1 MPLDLENSYSSI
13 KEKIAALKSTK
24 ETVEN
29 YNKSIDQTAKSF
41 EPASKDVTSSLQ
53 DFKKN
58 NKRYQKNVKTQFDEL
73 FDIQKTLSDNAQN
86 FSPTNLFNKGKN
98 VSQLR
103 KIMIEAANRSIAEIK
118 NIITEEFITT
128 IGCSQEQTYE
138 PTVLFIPIKSID
150 LFELLKQDP
159 NSTTGQI
166 LYEKDSINVQNNP
179 FSMNRELFNRIQKDK
194 QSYITEYGQPY
205 LGASQQSLF
214 DIEYDS
220 TFGEQF
226 KVTLQQRANAKNL
239 VTEFLT
245 DYFDTI
251 QIFEPKDIY
260 ANLINTLTGAIDID
274 LQLGRGQIE
283 DKSRFLIILQRILG
297 LCFDDAREIDVSG
310 VAKVAPLDGVDDSF
324 FELTE
329 LDLLNLDQR
338 VSNILR
344 GVVTYEDCNVV
355 NLPVQTEGIN
365 QYLLKFNE
373 DTTNA
378 DDQGNDLTK
387 TLQNL
392 PGWPKIEELSIFIDT
407 EIIKNLAK
415 SLVMSIL
422 TPKVLLPLMI
432 LLKSLGQLF
441 VDTIQDVKSFL
452 NRFKKL
458 IINIM
463 SRVGSI
469 FIKIV
474 YEIIIRDLRQLLQT
488 IGKQLLKNRTKKTR
502 EIIQSLLDIGFLI
515 ARGIQDYRKCKSVID
530 EIIAIITLALKGTPF
545 TIPNPILQL
554 AAFRSGFDD
563 TRAATNVIE
572 QLQKIGVP
580 TGALPDGSPNLYL
593 QSILSQITGVE
604 SERNQNGVSKTA
616 LGPIPVPPFGTLPSI
631 TLTGI
636 VG

>member
-13 KEKIAALKSTK
+13 KERVAALKSTK
-24 ETVEN
+24 ETVDN
-29 YNKSIDQTAKSF
+29 YNKSADQKAKSF
-41 EPASKDVTSSLQ
+41 EQSSKDVTSSIQ

-58 NKRYQKNVKTQFDEL
+58 KKRYQKNVKTQFDEL
-73 FDIQKTLSDNAQN
+73 FDIQKTLTENAQS
-86 FSPTNLFNKGKN
+86 FSPTNFLNKGKN
-98 VSQLR
+98 TSQLR
-103 KIMIEAANRSIAEIK
+103 RTMIEAANRSIAEIK
-118 NIITEEFITT
+118 NILLEEFIST

-138 PTVLFIPIKSID
+138 PTVLYIPIKSID
-150 LFELLKQDP
+150 LFDLLKQNP
-159 NSTTGQI
+159 TGTTGQV
-166 LYEKDSINVQNNP
+166 LYEKNPINVQNNP
-179 FSMNRELFNRIQKDK
+179 FSMNRELYNRLQKDK
-194 QSYITEYGQPY
+194 QSYITEYSQPY
-205 LGASQQSLF
+205 LGASQTPLF

-220 TFGEQF
+220 NVGEQF

-251 QIFEPKDIY
+251 QIYESKDIF

-329 LDLLNLDQR
+329 LDLINLDQR

-344 GVVTYEDCNVV
+344 GVVTYEDCNIV
-355 NLPVQTEGIN
+355 NLPVQTDGIN
-365 QYLLKFNE
+365 DYLLKFNE
-373 DTTNA
+373 DGANE
-378 DDQGNDLTK
+378 DDLGDDLTK
-387 TLQNL
+387 TLLNL

-441 VDTIQDVKSFL
+441 VDTIQDLKSFL

-474 YEIIIRDLRQLLQT
+474 YEIIIRDLRQLLQS
-488 IGKQLLKNRTKKTR
+488 IGKQLLKNKTKKTR
-502 EIIQSLLDIGFLI
+502 QVIQSLLDLAYLI

-545 TIPNPILQL
+545 VVPNPLLQL
-554 AAFRSGFDD
+554 ARFRSGFDD
-563 TRAATNVIE
+563 TRASINVIQE
-572 QLQKIGVP
+572 LQKIGVP
-580 TGALPDGSPNLYL
+580 TGALPDGSPNVYL
-593 QSILSQITGVE
+593 QSILAQITGVE
-604 SERNQNGVSKTA
+604 SERTQNGVSQAA
-616 LGPIPVPPFGTLPSI
+616 LGPIPVPPFGVLPSI
-631 TLTGI
+631 TLTG
-636 VG
+636 VVL

>member
-24 ETVEN
+24 EAIEN
-29 YNKSIDQTAKSF
+29 YNESVDQTAKSF

-58 NKRYQKNVKTQFDEL
+58 KKKYQKYIKTQFDEL
-73 FDIQKTLSDNAQN
+73 FDIQKTLSDNVQS
-86 FSPTNLFNKGKN
+86 FSPSNLFNKGKN

-103 KIMIEAANRSIAEIK
+103 KILIEAANRSIEEIK
-118 NIITEEFITT
+118 NIIIEEFITT

-159 NSTTGQI
+159 TGTTGQI
-166 LYEKDSINVQNNP
+166 LYEKNDINVQNNP
-179 FSMNRELFNRIQKDK
+179 FSMNRELFNRIVKDK
-194 QSYITEYGQPY
+194 QSYISEYGQPY
-205 LGASQQSLF
+205 LGVSQQSLF

-220 TFGEQF
+220 SFGEQF
-226 KVTLQQRANAKNL
+226 KVTLQQRVSAKNL

-245 DYFDTI
+245 DYFETI
-251 QIFEPKDIY
+251 QIFESKDIY

-274 LQLGRGQIE
+274 LQFGRGQIE
-283 DKSRFLIILQRILG
+283 EKSKLLIILQRILG

-329 LDLLNLDQR
+329 LDLINLDQR

-344 GVVTYEDCNVV
+344 GVVTYEDCDIV
-355 NLPVQTEGIN
+355 NLPIQTDGIN
-365 QYLLKFNE
+365 QYLLKFNQ
-373 DTTNA
+373 
-378 DDQGNDLTK
+378 DDVNDDDLGNDLTK

-415 SLVMSIL
+415 SVLMSIL
-422 TPKVLLPLMI
+422 TPKILLPLMI
-432 LLKSLGQLF
+432 LLKSLGQFF
-441 VDTIQDVKSFL
+441 VDTIENASSFL
-452 NRFKKL
+452 KRFKKL
-458 IINIM
+458 ITNLM
-463 SRVGSI
+463 SRIGSI

-474 YEIIIRDLRQLLQT
+474 YEIIIRDLRQLLQS
-488 IGKQLLKNRTKKTR
+488 IGKQLFKNKTKKIR
-502 EIIQSLLDIGFLI
+502 ETIQSLLDLGFLI

-530 EIIAIITLALKGTPF
+530 EIIAIIALALKGTPY

-554 AAFRSGFDD
+554 AAFRSGFDN
-563 TRAATNVIE
+563 TRAATSVIE

-580 TGALPDGSPNLYL
+580 TGALPDGSPNLFL
-593 QSILSQITGVE
+593 QSIIGQITGVE

-616 LGPIPVPPFGTLPSI
+616 LGPIPLPPFGTLPSI

-636 VG
+636 LG

>member
-1 MPLDLENSYSSI
+1 MPLDLEHSYSSI
-13 KEKIAALKSTK
+13 KGKIASLKTTK
-24 ETVEN
+24 EAVED
-29 YNKSIDQTAKSF
+29 YNKSTDQTAKSF
-41 EPASKDVTSSLQ
+41 EKASQEVTSSIQ

-58 NKRYQKNVKTQFDEL
+58 KKRYQKNVKTQFDEL
-73 FDIQKTLSDNAQN
+73 FEIQKTLVDNAKN
-86 FSPTNLFNKGKN
+86 FDASNVFKKGKN

-103 KIMIEAANRSIAEIK
+103 KLLIEAANRSIEEIK
-118 NIITEEFITT
+118 NIIIEEFITT

-138 PTVLFIPIKSID
+138 PTVLYIPIKSID
-150 LFELLKQDP
+150 IFELLKQNP
-159 NSTTGQI
+159 TSITGQI
-166 LYEKDSINVQNNP
+166 LYEKNNIDVQSNP
-179 FSMNRELFNRIQKDK
+179 FSMNRELYNRLQKDK

-220 TFGEQF
+220 AFGEQF

-251 QIFEPKDIY
+251 QIFEAKDIY

-283 DKSRFLIILQRILG
+283 QKSKLLIILQRILG

-310 VAKVAPLDGVDDSF
+310 VAKIAPLDGVDDSF

-329 LDLLNLDQR
+329 LDLINLDQR

-365 QYLLKFNE
+365 EYLLKFNK
-373 DTTNA
+373 DGANN
-378 DDQGNDLTK
+378 DDLGNDLTK

-415 SLVMSIL
+415 SIVMSIL

-441 VDTIQDVKSFL
+441 VDTIEDITSFL
-452 NRFKKL
+452 NKFKKL
-458 IINIM
+458 VINIM

-469 FIKIV
+469 FIKII
-474 YEIIIRDLRQLLQT
+474 YQIIIRELRQLLQT
-488 IGKQLLKNRTKKTR
+488 ISKQLLKNKTKKYR
-502 EIIQSLLDIGFLI
+502 EIVQSLLDLGFLI

-530 EIIAIITLALKGTPF
+530 EILAIISLALKGVPF

-554 AAFRSGFDD
+554 AALRSGFDE
-563 TRAATNVIE
+563 TRAAANVIE
-572 QLQKIGVP
+572 QLQKLGVP
-580 TGALPDGSPNLYL
+580 TGALPDGSSNLYL
-593 QSILSQITGVE
+593 QSIIGQISGVE
-604 SERNQNGVSKTA
+604 TERNQNGVSKTA
-616 LGPIPVPPFGTLPSI
+616 LGPIPVPPFGTIPSI

>member
-1 MPLDLENSYSSI
+1 MALDLENSYSSI

-24 ETVEN
+24 EAIEN
-29 YNKSIDQTAKSF
+29 YNESVDQTAKSF

-58 NKRYQKNVKTQFDEL
+58 KKKYQKYIKTQFDEL
-73 FDIQKTLSDNAQN
+73 FDIQKTLSDNVQS
-86 FSPTNLFNKGKN
+86 FLPSNLFNKGKN

-103 KIMIEAANRSIAEIK
+103 KILIEAANRSIEEIK
-118 NIITEEFITT
+118 NIIIEEFITT

-150 LFELLKQDP
+150 LFELLKENP
-159 NSTTGQI
+159 TGTTGQI
-166 LYEKDSINVQNNP
+166 LYEKNDINVQNNP
-179 FSMNRELFNRIQKDK
+179 FSMNRELFNRIVKDK
-194 QSYITEYGQPY
+194 QSYISEYGQPY
-205 LGASQQSLF
+205 LGVSQQSLF

-220 TFGEQF
+220 SFGEQF
-226 KVTLQQRANAKNL
+226 KVTLQQRVNAKNL

-245 DYFDTI
+245 DYFETI
-251 QIFEPKDIY
+251 QIFESKDIY

-274 LQLGRGQIE
+274 LQFGRGQIE
-283 DKSRFLIILQRILG
+283 EKSKLLIILQRILG

-310 VAKVAPLDGVDDSF
+310 VAKVSPLDGVDDSF

-329 LDLLNLDQR
+329 LDLINLDQR

-344 GVVTYEDCNVV
+344 GVVTYEDCDIV
-355 NLPVQTEGIN
+355 NLPIQTDGIN
-365 QYLLKFNE
+365 QYLLKFNQ
-373 DTTNA
+373 
-378 DDQGNDLTK
+378 DDVNDDDLGNDLTK

-415 SLVMSIL
+415 SVLMSIL
-422 TPKVLLPLMI
+422 TPKILLPLMI
-432 LLKSLGQLF
+432 LLKSLGQFF
-441 VDTIQDVKSFL
+441 VDTIENASSFL
-452 NRFKKL
+452 KRFKKL
-458 IINIM
+458 ITNLM
-463 SRVGSI
+463 SRIGSI

-474 YEIIIRDLRQLLQT
+474 YEIIIRELRLLLQS
-488 IGKQLLKNRTKKTR
+488 IGKQLFKNKTKKTR
-502 EIIQSLLDIGFLI
+502 ETIQSLLDLGFLI

-530 EIIAIITLALKGTPF
+530 EIIAIIALALKGTPY

-554 AAFRSGFDD
+554 AAFRSGFDN
-563 TRAATNVIE
+563 TRAATSVIE

-580 TGALPDGSPNLYL
+580 TGALPDGSPNLFL
-593 QSILSQITGVE
+593 QSIIGQITGVE

-616 LGPIPVPPFGTLPSI
+616 LGPIPLPPFGTLPSI

-636 VG
+636 LG

>member
-24 ETVEN
+24 EAIEN
-29 YNKSIDQTAKSF
+29 YNESVDQTAKSF

-58 NKRYQKNVKTQFDEL
+58 KKKYQKYIKTQFDEL
-73 FDIQKTLSDNAQN
+73 FDIQKTLSDNVQS
-86 FSPTNLFNKGKN
+86 FSPSNLFNKGKN

-103 KIMIEAANRSIAEIK
+103 KILIEAANRSIEEIK
-118 NIITEEFITT
+118 NIIIEEFITT

-159 NSTTGQI
+159 TGTTGQI
-166 LYEKDSINVQNNP
+166 LYEKNDINVQNNP
-179 FSMNRELFNRIQKDK
+179 FSMNRELFNRIVKDK
-194 QSYITEYGQPY
+194 QSYISEYGQPY
-205 LGASQQSLF
+205 LGVSQQSLF

-220 TFGEQF
+220 SFGEQF
-226 KVTLQQRANAKNL
+226 KVTLQQRVNAKNL

-245 DYFDTI
+245 DYFETI
-251 QIFEPKDIY
+251 QIFESKDIY

-274 LQLGRGQIE
+274 LQFGRGQIE
-283 DKSRFLIILQRILG
+283 EKSKLLIILQRILG

-329 LDLLNLDQR
+329 LDLINLDQR

-344 GVVTYEDCNVV
+344 GVVTYEDCDIV
-355 NLPVQTEGIN
+355 NLPIQTQGIN
-365 QYLLKFNE
+365 DYLLKFNQ
-373 DTTNA
+373 
-378 DDQGNDLTK
+378 DDVNDDDLGNDLTK

-415 SLVMSIL
+415 SVLMSIL
-422 TPKVLLPLMI
+422 TPKILLPLMI
-432 LLKSLGQLF
+432 LLKSLGQFF
-441 VDTIQDVKSFL
+441 VDTIENASSFL
-452 NRFKKL
+452 KRFKKL
-458 IINIM
+458 ITNLM
-463 SRVGSI
+463 SRIGSI

-474 YEIIIRDLRQLLQT
+474 YEIIIRDLRQLLQS
-488 IGKQLLKNRTKKTR
+488 IGKQLFKNKTKKIR
-502 EIIQSLLDIGFLI
+502 ETIQSLLDLGFLI

-530 EIIAIITLALKGTPF
+530 EIIAIIALALKGTPY

-554 AAFRSGFDD
+554 AAFRSGFDN
-563 TRAATNVIE
+563 TRAATSVIE

-580 TGALPDGSPNLYL
+580 TGALPDGSPNLFL
-593 QSILSQITGVE
+593 QSIIGQITGVE

-616 LGPIPVPPFGTLPSI
+616 LGPIPLPPFGTLPSI

-636 VG
+636 LG

>member
-1 MPLDLENSYSSI
+1 MPLDLEHSYSSI
-13 KEKIAALKSTK
+13 KGKIASLKTTK
-24 ETVEN
+24 EAVED

-41 EPASKDVTSSLQ
+41 EKASQEVTSSIQ

-58 NKRYQKNVKTQFDEL
+58 KKRYQKNVKTQFDEL
-73 FDIQKTLSDNAQN
+73 FEIQKTLVDNAKN
-86 FSPTNLFNKGKN
+86 FDASNVFKKGKN

-103 KIMIEAANRSIAEIK
+103 KLLIEAANRSIEEIK
-118 NIITEEFITT
+118 NIIIEEFITT

-138 PTVLFIPIKSID
+138 PTVLYIPIKSID
-150 LFELLKQDP
+150 IFELLKQNP
-159 NSTTGQI
+159 TSITGQI
-166 LYEKDSINVQNNP
+166 LYEKNNIDVQSNP
-179 FSMNRELFNRIQKDK
+179 FSMNRELYNRLQKDK

-220 TFGEQF
+220 AFGEQF

-251 QIFEPKDIY
+251 QIFEAKDIY

-283 DKSRFLIILQRILG
+283 QKSKLLIILQRILG

-310 VAKVAPLDGVDDSF
+310 VAKIAPLDGVDDSF

-329 LDLLNLDQR
+329 LDLINLDQR

-365 QYLLKFNE
+365 EYLLKFNK
-373 DTTNA
+373 DGANN
-378 DDQGNDLTK
+378 DDLGNDLTK

-415 SLVMSIL
+415 SIVMSIL

-441 VDTIQDVKSFL
+441 VDTIEDITSFL
-452 NRFKKL
+452 NKFKKL
-458 IINIM
+458 VINIM

-469 FIKIV
+469 FIKII
-474 YEIIIRDLRQLLQT
+474 YQIIIRELRQLLQT
-488 IGKQLLKNRTKKTR
+488 ISKQLLKNKTKKYR
-502 EIIQSLLDIGFLI
+502 EIVQSLLDLGFLI

-530 EIIAIITLALKGTPF
+530 EILAIIALALKGVPF

-554 AAFRSGFDD
+554 AALRSGFDE
-563 TRAATNVIE
+563 TRAAANVIE
-572 QLQKIGVP
+572 QLQKLGVP

-593 QSILSQITGVE
+593 QSIIGQISGVE
-604 SERNQNGVSKTA
+604 TERNQNGVSKTA
-616 LGPIPVPPFGTLPSI
+616 LGPIPVPPFGTIPSI

>member
-24 ETVEN
+24 EAIEN
-29 YNKSIDQTAKSF
+29 YNESVDQTAKSF

-58 NKRYQKNVKTQFDEL
+58 KKKYQKYIKTQFDEL
-73 FDIQKTLSDNAQN
+73 FDIQKTLSDNVQS
-86 FSPTNLFNKGKN
+86 FSPSNLFNKGKN

-103 KIMIEAANRSIAEIK
+103 KILIEAANRSIEEIK
-118 NIITEEFITT
+118 NIIIEEFITT

-159 NSTTGQI
+159 TGTTGQI
-166 LYEKDSINVQNNP
+166 LYEKNDINVQNNP
-179 FSMNRELFNRIQKDK
+179 FSMNRELFNRIVKDK
-194 QSYITEYGQPY
+194 QSYISEYGQPY
-205 LGASQQSLF
+205 LGVSQQSLF

-220 TFGEQF
+220 SFGEQF
-226 KVTLQQRANAKNL
+226 KVTLQQRVNAKNL

-245 DYFDTI
+245 DYFETI
-251 QIFEPKDIY
+251 QIFESKDIY

-274 LQLGRGQIE
+274 LQFGRGQIE
-283 DKSRFLIILQRILG
+283 EKSKLLIILQRILG

-329 LDLLNLDQR
+329 LDLINLDQR

-344 GVVTYEDCNVV
+344 GVVTYEDCDIV
-355 NLPVQTEGIN
+355 NLPIQTDGIN
-365 QYLLKFNE
+365 QYLLKFNQ
-373 DTTNA
+373 
-378 DDQGNDLTK
+378 DDVNDDDLGNDLTK

-415 SLVMSIL
+415 SVLMSIL
-422 TPKVLLPLMI
+422 TPKILLPLMI
-432 LLKSLGQLF
+432 LLKSLGQFF
-441 VDTIQDVKSFL
+441 VDTIENASSFL
-452 NRFKKL
+452 KRFKKL
-458 IINIM
+458 ITNLM
-463 SRVGSI
+463 SRIGSI

-474 YEIIIRDLRQLLQT
+474 YEIIIRDLRQLLQS
-488 IGKQLLKNRTKKTR
+488 IGKQLFKNKTKKIR
-502 EIIQSLLDIGFLI
+502 ETIQSLLDLGFLI

-530 EIIAIITLALKGTPF
+530 EIIAIIALALKGTPY

-554 AAFRSGFDD
+554 AAFRSGFDN
-563 TRAATNVIE
+563 TRAATSVIE

-580 TGALPDGSPNLYL
+580 TGALPDGSPNLFL
-593 QSILSQITGVE
+593 QSIIGQITGVE

-616 LGPIPVPPFGTLPSI
+616 LGPIPLPPFGTLPSI

-636 VG
+636 LG